1 MKIQNLLFLQFCLL
15 VVGYCVELYCD
26 ELYCDAVVEKYCVLL
41 DESGG
46 VFVGDVFALGGVFV
60 GGVFELGGVVL
71 AGDVFELDDEPHC
84 DEQVYIYCGDV
95 LQV

>member
-1 MKIQNLLFLQFCLL
+1 M
-15 VVGYCVELYCD
+15 
-26 ELYCDAVVEKYCVLL
+26 
-41 DESGG
+41 
-46 VFVGDVFALGGVFV
+46 GDVFALGGVFAPGGVFV
-60 GGVFELGGVVL
+60 GGVFVGGAVL